1 MASVTLKRA
10 AQRATALRHS
20 THLLARSIASTPAR
34 HDIRSP
40 LYEAQPLRIPR
51 PEPSLARLNIG
62 LEVRA
67 RDANIPGAIGFW
79 NSHIETGT
87 RPDGNSYLA
96 LLNMFAK
103 HRLFRECVKVFED
116 MVAMGVGDKLS
127 ALNLV
132 MLSAT
137 ENAKHVS
144 QTLSLFASHN
154 IIPDATTYQYQLV
167 HLDRNDN
174 LERAMQLLDEMDT
187 RGIAPNKECIRI
199 VILMAARLNMP
210 TLAMELATNSSS
222 VVGKVDNEVTM
233 AILMSAAASMNV
245 KVTKWAW
252 PIVSQTDN
260 SLTEPLCIDIL
271 NLANRHG
278 LPDLATSVLSYFQRE
293 RITVQEHHLAPL
305 IGAYCAVGKGKL
317 EQAFLAL
324 DKFREHGVEIL
335 PETTSVLVGTIGK
348 STESL
353 DAAYDVLLS
362 LPRPVNIDAVNA
374 TLQAAAITLSDLPR
388 AIGIYKDLST
398 LEATP
403 TTHTF
408 DILLAGCLKAPHR
421 ALGERL
427 FEDMLQLGL
436 KPSVQTY
443 ARLILLSLTEVEYES
458 AFERL
463 EEMKE
468 KKMTPP
474 LSVYEALV
482 RRLVE
487 EGDPRADLALEDMEH
502 CGYRVTPALRDFL
515 LGNEGEGA
523 VGRPRRGRRGQNG
536 GNRRGPSGESGRPNG
551 ENRTNGRGPVGVDS

>member
-1 MASVTLKRA
+1 MVE
-10 AQRATALRHS
+10 
-20 THLLARSIASTPAR
+20 
-34 HDIRSP
+34 IRSP
-40 LYEAQPLRIPR
+40 LYEAKTFRIPR
-51 PEPSLARLNIG
+51 AGSSLAHLNTG
-62 LEVRA
+62 LEIRA
-67 RDANIPGAIGFW
+67 RDVNIIGAINFW
-79 NSHIETGT
+79 NQMVSSGT

-96 LLNMFAK
+96 LLKIFVEY
-103 HRLFRECVKVFED
+103 RLFGECVKVFED
-116 MVAMGVGDKLS
+116 MVAMGVGDKLR

-132 MLSAT
+132 VLSAS
-137 ENAKHVS
+137 ESAAHMS
-144 QTLSLFASHN
+144 QAFSLFASHN
-154 IIPDATTYQYQLV
+154 VSPDATTYQYQLV

-174 LERAMQLLDEMDT
+174 LERAMQLIDEMDT
-187 RGIAPNKECIRI
+187 RGVTLNQECMRI

-210 TLAMELATNSSS
+210 TLAMELAVNSTS
-222 VVGKVDNEVTM
+222 VVGEVDDEVRM
-233 AILMSAAASMNV
+233 AILMSAAAAMNV

-252 PIVSQTDN
+252 PIISQTNN

-278 LPDLATSVLSYFQRE
+278 LPDLALSVLSYFERE

-305 IGAYCAVGKGKL
+305 IGAYCASGKGKL
-317 EQAFLAL
+317 EQALLAL
-324 DKFREHGVEIL
+324 DKFRQHDVEIL
-335 PETTSVLVGTIGK
+335 PETTSALVGAIGK
-348 STESL
+348 STEAL
-353 DAAYDVLLS
+353 DEAYDILLS
-362 LPRPVNIDAVNA
+362 LPRPVNIDAVNT
-374 TLQAAAITLSDLPR
+374 TLQAAAVTLSDLPR

-408 DILLAGCLKAPHR
+408 DILLAGCLKASHR
-421 ALGERL
+421 DLGERL
-427 FEDMLQLGL
+427 FEDMLLLGL
-436 KPSVQTY
+436 KPSAQTY
-443 ARLILLSLTEVEYES
+443 ARLILLSLTEVEYEN

-468 KKMTPP
+468 KQMTPP

-523 VGRPRRGRRGQNG
+523 RGGWRSG
-536 GNRRGPSGESGRPNG
+536 GNRGGQSGE
-551 ENRTNGRGPVGVDS
+551 NGRSNGRRSAGKVGG